1 MHDICEG
8 ENREPGWH
16 ILVLLL
22 IHKLQD
28 DYGVQQGSLSDQG
41 EIEFEFHILT
51 PGFLVFVIAY
61 LSAFSTHL
69 YSIE

>member
-1 MHDICEG
+1 MHGICES

-16 ILVLLL
+16 ILVLLF
-22 IHKLQD
+22 HKLQD
-28 DYGVQQGSLSDQG
+28 DYGVQGSLSDQG